1 MCCPE
6 VVRSALA
13 GTPAPAGTGEIAP
26 SVRFADQ
33 EGASFRRVAD
43 LTHVITPAFPIFP
56 FYKPFAMRELAA
68 VEREGFAA
76 NELCYAEHVGTHI
89 DAPAHFVAG
98 GTPVEQLPASSLLAP
113 LVVVSVA
120 ERAARDEDTL
130 LVVDDL
136 LAWERRHGRI
146 PAGAVVALHSGWE
159 ERVGDP
165 ARFLNADASG
175 TMHMPG
181 WSGEAVEWM
190 VNERDIN
197 GAAIDT
203 LSLDAGNSTT
213 YPAHRFLLGAG
224 KYGLENV
231 ANLGRVPPA
240 GATLVVGAPKHEG
253 GTGGPS
259 RVLALF

>member
-6 VVRSALA
+6 VVRSAFA

-26 SVRFADQ
+26 TVRFADQ

-43 LTHVITPAFPIFP
+43 LTHVITPGFPIFP
-56 FYKPFAMRELAA
+56 FYKPFAMRPLAA

-76 NELCYAEHVGTHI
+76 NELCFAEHVGTHL
-89 DAPAHFVAG
+89 DAPAHFVTG
-98 GTPVEQLPASSLLAP
+98 GATAEQVPAASLIAP
-113 LVVVSVA
+113 LAVVSLV

-159 ERVGDP
+159 TRVGDP
-165 ARFLNADASG
+165 ARFLNTDATG
-175 TMHMPG
+175 TMHSPG
-181 WSGEAVEWM
+181 WSGEAMEWL
-190 VNERDIN
+190 VAERGIN

-203 LSLDAGNSTT
+203 ISLDAGNSAT
-213 YPAHRFLLGAG
+213 YDAHRVLLGAG

-231 ANLGRVPPA
+231 ANLGQVPPA
-240 GATLVVGAPKHEG
+240 GATLVVGGPKHQG
-253 GTGGPS
+253 GTGGPA